1 MAMSIRKII
10 FHISSSLLLAINKR
24 DLIYSLIIAE
34 ADAWLLLYILKAT
47 ELSANISEATLIG
60 QVITIF
66 LRYLPI
72 ILPLLA
78 ALYILVGS
86 FFKEKLASLFQL
98 FKFVLIGSLNTF
110 IDFSVLNF
118 LMALFQITGGIYF
131 TAFKAISF
139 TFSAINSY
147 FWNKFWTF
155 EKKQVKK
162 TTREFAQFY
171 LITFISLTLNVS
183 IATLIVAMGPQWGLT
198 EAIWAN
204 IGAFGGVLIAFTF
217 NFLGYKFIVF
227 KK

>member
-1 MAMSIRKII
+1 MAMSI
-10 FHISSSLLLAINKR
+10 NKR
-24 DLIYSLIIAE
+24 DIIYSLIIAE
-34 ADAWLLLYILKAT
+34 ADAWLFLYILKVT
-47 ELSANISEATLIG
+47 ELSAIIPETGFIG
-60 QVITIF
+60 QVLTII

-98 FKFVLIGSLNTF
+98 FKFLLTGSLNTF

-118 LMALFQITGGIYF
+118 LMAFFQTTGGIYF
-131 TAFKAISF
+131 TIFKAISF

-162 TTREFAQFY
+162 TAREFAQFY
-171 LITFISLTLNVS
+171 LVTFINLILNVS
-183 IATLIVAMGPQWGLT
+183 IATLIVAMGPQWGLS

>member
-1 MAMSIRKII
+1 MAMSI
-10 FHISSSLLLAINKR
+10 SINKR

-47 ELSANISEATLIG
+47 GLSAAISEATLIG
-60 QVITIF
+60 RILTVF
-66 LRYLPI
+66 LRFLPI

-78 ALYILVGS
+78 VLYILVGS

-110 IDFSVLNF
+110 IDFSVLNL
-118 LMALFQITGGIYF
+118 LMIFFQITGGIYF
-131 TAFKAISF
+131 TAFKAVSF
-139 TFSAINSY
+139 TCSAINSY

-155 EKKQVKK
+155 EKKEVKK

-183 IATLIVAMGPQWGLT
+183 IATFIVNILGPQWGLS